1 MKKTKKSI
9 YSLFRYLWQRETAY
23 ILIIVG
29 IFTVVIG
36 LLTLIPIEAAETE
49 IQTVRLSDSLGTIFS
64 NPLDGL
70 YKLLV
75 FTATSIVPSIRAV
88 RAVSFIFLLVTCI
101 AMFYALKHWH
111 SIQTSLM
118 TTIAFG
124 TNAIV
129 LALARYGTPLIT
141 LMGFFVFASLL
152 LWQLHS
158 RSNKAVP
165 MLVIIAGGLLM
176 YTPGAPW
183 FATILAIVFWDRIKP
198 FFKNVKRQALL
209 AGSLIALIA
218 MLPLLWRFFGD
229 FDAIRQWL
237 LLPAKLELSALP
249 RNILRVPSAFIYRMP
264 IDPHINIARL
274 PIFDLACGIFFLVG
288 LNAYRHKLRLDRTRI
303 MLGSALVG
311 ILLGA
316 LGSTIV
322 AIVFLLPFAYSIV
335 AAGIE
340 YLLDVWYSV
349 FPRNPI
355 ARSFG
360 TLILTTAILFSTYYQ
375 LTRFFV
381 VWPQVP
387 ETREAYTQSR
397 LLDSR

>member
-88 RAVSFIFLLVTCI
+88 RAVSFVFLLVTCI

-124 TNAIV
+124 TNAVV

-165 MLVIIAGGLLM
+165 MLVIIAG
-176 YTPGAPW
+176 
-183 FATILAIVFWDRIKP
+183 DRK
-198 FFKNVKRQALL
+198 
-209 AGSLIALIA
+209 
-218 MLPLLWRFFGD
+218 
-229 FDAIRQWL
+229 
-237 LLPAKLELSALP
+237 
-249 RNILRVPSAFIYRMP
+249 
-264 IDPHINIARL
+264 
-274 PIFDLACGIFFLVG
+274 
-288 LNAYRHKLRLDRTRI
+288 
-303 MLGSALVG
+303 
-311 ILLGA
+311 
-316 LGSTIV
+316 
-322 AIVFLLPFAYSIV
+322 
-335 AAGIE
+335 
-340 YLLDVWYSV
+340 SV
-349 FPRNPI
+349 
-355 ARSFG
+355 
-360 TLILTTAILFSTYYQ
+360 
-375 LTRFFV
+375 V
-381 VWPQVP
+381 
-387 ETREAYTQSR
+387 
-397 LLDSR
+397 